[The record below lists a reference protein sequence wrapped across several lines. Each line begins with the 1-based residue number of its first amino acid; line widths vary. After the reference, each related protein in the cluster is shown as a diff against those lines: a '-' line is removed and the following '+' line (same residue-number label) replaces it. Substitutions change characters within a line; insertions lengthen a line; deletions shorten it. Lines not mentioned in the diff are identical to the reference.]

1 MARFRRRFVSERKA
15 AFEIQQDVFLRC
27 LPKKILALMMI
38 LLGGG
43 CSKSDLEDCVDAQM
57 KLNEHNLKS
66 NSGVKWESDQE
77 ARYSYKA
84 ACANALGVHGMEKLE
99 ES

>member
-1 MARFRRRFVSERKA
+1 MARVRKRFVSERKA
-15 AFEIQQDVFLRC
+15 ACATQQGLFLKY
-27 LPKKILALMMI
+27 LSKKPLAFMMI
-38 LLGGG
+38 VLWGG
-43 CSKSDLEDCVDAQM
+43 CSRSDLEDCVDAQM

-77 ARYSYKA
+77 ARQSYKA
-84 ACANALGVHGMEKLE
+84 ACANALGAHGMEKLE

>member
-1 MARFRRRFVSERKA
+1 MARVRKRFVSERKA
-15 AFEIQQDVFLRC
+15 ACATQQGLFLKY
-27 LPKKILALMMI
+27 LSKKPLAFMTIVLW
-38 LLGGG
+38 GA
-43 CSKSDLEDCVDAQM
+43 CSRSDLEDCVDAQM

-77 ARYSYKA
+77 ARQSYKA
-84 ACANALGVHGMEKLE
+84 VCANALGAHGMEKLE

>member
-1 MARFRRRFVSERKA
+1 
-15 AFEIQQDVFLRC
+15 
-27 LPKKILALMMI
+27 
-38 LLGGG
+38 
-43 CSKSDLEDCVDAQM
+43 M

-77 ARYSYKA
+77 ARHSYKA
-84 ACANALGVHGMEKLE
+84 ACANALGAHGMEKLE

>member
-15 AFEIQQDVFLRC
+15 TFEIQQGVFLRC
-27 LPKKILALMMI
+27 LPKKILVLMTI
-38 LLGGG
+38 LLWGG
-43 CSKSDLEDCVDAQM
+43 CSKSVLEDCVDAQM

-77 ARYSYKA
+77 ARQSHKA
-84 ACANALGVHGMEKLE
+84 ACANALGAHGMEKLE

>member
-1 MARFRRRFVSERKA
+1 MARIRRRFVSERKA
-15 AFEIQQDVFLRC
+15 TFEVQRGVLLRY
-27 LPKKILALMMI
+27 LPRKILALMMI

>member
-15 AFEIQQDVFLRC
+15 AFEIQQGVFLRC

-38 LLGGG
+38 LFWGG

-77 ARYSYKA
+77 ARRSYKR
-84 ACANALGVHGMEKLE
+84 ACANVLGAQSMERLE

>member
-1 MARFRRRFVSERKA
+1 MARIRRRFVSERKA
-15 AFEIQQDVFLRC
+15 TFEVQRGVLLRY
-27 LPKKILALMMI
+27 LPRKILALIMI
-38 LLGGG
+38 LFGGG

-57 KLNEHNLKS
+57 KLNEHNLKN

-77 ARYSYKA
+77 ARHSYKT
-84 ACANALGVHGMEKLE
+84 ACANVLGLRGLEKFE